1 MEVDQPLFATAK
13 ENQWLFPDKCG
24 EDFVVVLLG
33 GLHLEKAAL
42 KMIVHLL
49 KGTGWVEVIS
59 FVAKVFYF
67 WPGRILS

>member
-13 ENQWLFPDKCG
+13 ENQWLFPDTYG

-59 FVAKVFYF
+59 FVANVFLLLA
-67 WPGRILS
+67 G